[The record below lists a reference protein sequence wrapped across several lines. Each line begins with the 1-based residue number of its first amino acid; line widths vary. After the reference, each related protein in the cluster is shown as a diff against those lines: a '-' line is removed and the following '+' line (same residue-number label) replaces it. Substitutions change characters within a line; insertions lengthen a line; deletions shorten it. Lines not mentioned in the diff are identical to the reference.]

1 MALIIFLVSS
11 TSDFIPG
18 LSQVTKINFWEA
30 KYFLAYILPNDLEWY
45 INHDYGMY
53 AEIYRWNLIIFWIS
67 LLSFLF
73 FKLCQIKKTALK
85 AVLLSLT
92 LLISTFNLVGYFYGG
107 SHIEKDSA

>member
-18 LSQVTKINFWEA
+18 GLSQVTKINFWES

-73 FKLCQIKKTALK
+73 STLSNKENHIKSCFT
-85 AVLLSLT
+85 V
-92 LLISTFNLVGYFYGG
+92 INNINFN
-107 SHIEKDSA
+107 I